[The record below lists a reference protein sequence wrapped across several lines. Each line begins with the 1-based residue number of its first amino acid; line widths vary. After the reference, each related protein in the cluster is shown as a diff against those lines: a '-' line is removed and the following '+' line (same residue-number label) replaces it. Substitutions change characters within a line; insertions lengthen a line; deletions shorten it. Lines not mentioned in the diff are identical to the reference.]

1 MTPNTNPAKRLLF
14 ISLGLLVS
22 VIPVSVAILSY
33 FPVWIAR
40 EDASVLSGFSLILIA
55 LAMVPF
61 YKQVGRFL
69 KSPSA
74 PLMWFLIFISFFLLS
89 RIAREMTVISFVGF
103 VTNLL
108 GSVFFRIAR
117 KYGAKEGEHEGRT

>member
-1 MTPNTNPAKRLLF
+1 
-14 ISLGLLVS
+14 
-22 VIPVSVAILSY
+22 
-33 FPVWIAR
+33 
-40 EDASVLSGFSLILIA
+40 
-55 LAMVPF
+55 
-61 YKQVGRFL
+61 
-69 KSPSA
+69 
-74 PLMWFLIFISFFLLS
+74 MWFLIFISFFLLS